1 MYRLAHT
8 QNWPTKST
16 EYIKNINSILVY
28 SYIHKSRGCIVRMKK
43 KSAISTN
50 EPDAFHSKKNGI
62 MFWVGYKPQALQL
75 FMRERTKI
83 DTTSFD

>member
-1 MYRLAHT
+1 MYRPAHT
-8 QNWPTKST
+8 QNWPTESI
-16 EYIKNINSILVY
+16 EYIKNIDSIY

-50 EPDAFHSKKNGI
+50 EPDALHSKKYGI

-75 FMRERTKI
+75 CIYERKN
-83 DTTSFD
+83 